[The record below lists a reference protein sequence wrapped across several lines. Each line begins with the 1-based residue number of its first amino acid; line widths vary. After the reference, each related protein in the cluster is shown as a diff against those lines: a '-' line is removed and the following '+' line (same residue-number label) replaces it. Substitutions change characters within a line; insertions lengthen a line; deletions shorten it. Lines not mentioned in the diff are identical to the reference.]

1 MFFPANAGETLF
13 FPEHGKT
20 LSAETMPYSQ
30 MLHTGMEN
38 DTFYMRGRFGVD
50 FPIIGYDFDSNG
62 GDNNDNGVSDN
73 NESGNHRKILFGIN
87 AAAHINMK
95 PTSSMRF
102 PVDNFYAVLALN
114 FSGNISEKWSWRF
127 YPVHHVSAHLADGSD
142 DIKNGAHAVS
152 SEMTRGEVY
161 YKPFGEL
168 IELGAGAGWYYHVC
182 SQEDLRYRGDI
193 SILLTPQINIL
204 NGAVK
209 PYALLLVENVFYI
222 NDIDDDDKKHAKVTY
237 RGKNNLGIDLSAGIL
252 SLKNK
257 RGFGLS
263 LRYFNRLHSS
273 YYFEQYE
280 KSWGVEYT
288 FIY

>member
-1 MFFPANAGETLF
+1 VITLSVIVLCVVFMFFPANCGEMLF
-13 FPEHGKT
+13 FPRHDKN

-50 FPIIGYDFDSNG
+50 FPFFGYDFDIG
-62 GDNNDNGVSDN
+62 ADNNDNGS
-73 NESGNHRKILFGIN
+73 EIGNHRKILFGIN

-95 PTSSMRF
+95 PTGDMRF
-102 PVDNFYAVLALN
+102 PVDNFFAVLALN

-142 DIKNGAHAVS
+142 DMENSVHAVS
-152 SEMTRGEVY
+152 GEMTRGEVY
-161 YKPFGEL
+161 CKPFGEFL
-168 IELGAGAGWYYHVC
+168 ELGGGAGWYYHVC
-182 SQEDLRYRGDI
+182 SQEDLRYRADI
-193 SILLTPQINIL
+193 SILLTPQLNIL

-209 PYALLLVENVFYI
+209 PYALLRAENV
-222 NDIDDDDKKHAKVTY
+222 
-237 RGKNNLGIDLSAGIL
+237 RQGRNNFGVDASAGII
-252 SLKNK
+252 SLNGR

-280 KSWGVEYT
+280 KGWGAEYT